1 MNHNQKAQ
9 DKFFDEYACSQA
21 ILSEYCNYYDVDSQV
36 ALKISAGFAGGMCMG
51 KTCGA
56 VTGAIMVLG
65 LKFAGQQPETP
76 EGRKSVKEAVL
87 KFTELFK
94 SLNGSTECKD
104 LLSVDISTP
113 LGLQTAKEKNVF
125 RTVCPKFIKDSAS
138 ILEQIINDGKSDS
151 RVKESNSTV
160 PALGQDMGQ

>member
-1 MNHNQKAQ
+1 MEQKTMFMIIGAIVIGLLGLY
-9 DKFFDEYACSQA
+9 FFDTFGA
-21 ILSEYCNYYDVDSQV
+21 IL
-36 ALKISAGFAGGMCMG
+36 
-51 KTCGA
+51 GA

-76 EGRKSVKEAVL
+76 EGRKTVKEAVI

-113 LGLQTAKEKNVF
+113 LGQQKAKDKNLF

-138 ILEQIINDGKSDS
+138 ILEQIINESKSVS
-151 RVKESNSTV
+151 QANESD
-160 PALGQDMGQ
+160 PD

>member
-1 MNHNQKAQ
+1 MSHNQKAQ
-9 DKFFDEYACSQA
+9 DKFFGEYACSQS
-21 ILSEYCNYYDVDSQV
+21 ILSEYSIYYDVDPKI
-36 ALKISAGFAGGMCMG
+36 ALSISAGFAGGMYMG

-65 LKFAGQQPETP
+65 LKYAGQRPETP
-76 EGRKSVKEAVL
+76 EGRKNVKEAVI

-104 LLSVDISTP
+104 LLSVDISTS
-113 LGLQTAKEKNVF
+113 LGQQIAKEKNLF

-138 ILEQIINDGKSDS
+138 ILEQIINESKSGS
-151 RVKESNSTV
+151 RGFFSPSPHNT
-160 PALGQDMGQ
+160 